1 MDSKANTLKLQHFF
15 EDLSE
20 VIFNTSDNW
29 KIDKDFNSLS
39 HIIEKRIDRFPVQM
53 RDKSPDLLARKLY
66 DAIGFAMAIAQRN
79 YKYIVPI
86 YYPRFDSI
94 SFLMPIFLDGAYS
107 ASPDFALVLQT
118 DREHHLYIARTILD
132 LESGYQDARLIA
144 KPDES
149 WLNPVTLK

>member
-1 MDSKANTLKLQHFF
+1 MKQADSLEVYLNPIRTAEESYSTLRKYGFEGKLPQAPTFF

-66 DAIGFAMAIAQRN
+66 DAIGFAMLSRNAITSTSCQSTTQ
-79 YKYIVPI
+79 
-86 YYPRFDSI
+86 DSI
-94 SFLMPIFLDGAYS
+94 ASLALCRYS
-107 ASPDFALVLQT
+107 
-118 DREHHLYIARTILD
+118 
-132 LESGYQDARLIA
+132 
-144 KPDES
+144 
-149 WLNPVTLK
+149 